1 MYCNIIIF
9 YKLMTLI
16 NSFDKNGK
24 FLFRYRG
31 QLPLLF
37 FVLALPITYCYDYDF
52 LISYPSLKSFVFI
65 LSCLVFVLGHL
76 LRIII
81 IGYCDEHT
89 SGRNRHEQ
97 VAHHL
102 NTKGWYSMV
111 RHPLYFANFLIWIG
125 LSFYLANP
133 MLSLVLCLCYWL
145 YYERIMFMEENFLF
159 NKFGN
164 EFQIWANKVPSFF
177 PNVFLYEKSPNKFS
191 LKTVCANEYPS
202 IVSTATSLLILII
215 FRRFS
220 MEGSEIWLWSDV
232 YFAIS
237 ILVFGLSFRWI
248 KHRTLWF
255 K

>member
-1 MYCNIIIF
+1 
-9 YKLMTLI
+9 MTLI
-16 NSFDKNGK
+16 NSLDKNGK

-37 FVLALPITYCYDYDF
+37 FVLALPITYFYDYDF
-52 LISYPSLKSFVFI
+52 LISYPSLKSLVLI
-65 LSCLVFVLGHL
+65 LSCFVFVLGHL

-81 IGYCDEHT
+81 IGCCEKHT

-125 LSFYLANP
+125 LSLYLVNP
-133 MLSLVLCLCYWL
+133 MLSLLLCVCYWI

-159 NKFGN
+159 NNFGN
-164 EFQIWANKVPSFF
+164 EFQIWANKVPAFF

>member
-9 YKLMTLI
+9 HKLMTLI

-37 FVLALPITYCYDYDF
+37 FVLALPITYCYEYNF
-52 LISYPSLKSFVFI
+52 LISSPRLKSLVLI
-65 LSCLVFVLGHL
+65 LSCFVFVLGHTF
-76 LRIII
+76 RIII
-81 IGYCDEHT
+81 IGYCEQHT

-125 LSFYLANP
+125 LSLYLVNP
-133 MLSLVLCLCYWL
+133 MLSLLLCLCYWL

-164 EFQIWANKVPSFF
+164 EFQIWANKVPAFI

-202 IVSTATSLLILII
+202 IVSTATSLLVLIL

-220 MEGSEIWLWSDV
+220 MEGSVIWLWSDA
-232 YFAIS
+232 YFAVS

>member
-52 LISYPSLKSFVFI
+52 LISYPSLKSFVLI
-65 LSCLVFVLGHL
+65 LSCFVFVLGHL

>member
-52 LISYPSLKSFVFI
+52 LISYPSLKSFVLI
-65 LSCLVFVLGHL
+65 LSCFVFVLGHL

-164 EFQIWANKVPSFF
+164 EFQIWANKVPAFF

>member
-52 LISYPSLKSFVFI
+52 LISYPSLKLLVLI
-65 LSCLVFVLGHL
+65 LSCFVFVLGHL
-76 LRIII
+76 FRIII
-81 IGYCDEHT
+81 IGCCEKHT

-164 EFQIWANKVPSFF
+164 EFQIWANKVPAFI

-232 YFAIS
+232 YFASS

-248 KHRTLWF
+248 KHRTTWF